1 MSMKKEFKNNLEK
14 IIDYAKIQGAD
25 ASDAILNTGSSFS
38 ISAQNNEIDKYKIS
52 GSSVIGIRVIKD
64 NKVGLSYTESM
75 DADSLKLAAKN
86 AVENAMS
93 SDVNEFETITFRSD
107 KDLIDESKIIRD
119 EISTKDKIDFCL
131 KLESEVK
138 ARDSRVQAVPY
149 NGLSEAESAT
159 YYLNSLGTF
168 GYDSEAYTSCYTS
181 ALINEGTKNS
191 MHYHGSMGRQ
201 ISELNVEECI
211 SESLEHAS
219 NWLDAEPVTTGKY
232 DLFFTPDVF
241 TSFFHCFGNI
251 FSAKAAWDK
260 TNPFREKIG
269 QKVAIDELTVID
281 VPNYQD
287 AFFKHKFDSEGVT
300 RSDLTLIENG
310 VMKNLFHNSSTAN
323 YFKTQ
328 TTGHASR
335 GPKSGLGVSGTN
347 GLIMPGKT
355 SDSTITNGEYLE
367 VHSVQGLHSGA
378 SAISGEFSLGASGYL
393 CRDGKRIQPVKNI
406 TVAGN
411 YHHMLMNI
419 KAIGDKIYANGD
431 KGFFAPRI
439 RFDQLS
445 VAGK

>member
-1 MSMKKEFKNNLEK
+1 MNNEYKNNLEK
-14 IIDYAKIQGAD
+14 IIDLAKGQGAD

-38 ISAQNNEIDKYKIS
+38 VSAQNNEIDKYKIS

-75 DADSLKLAAKN
+75 DEDSLKLAAKN
-86 AVENAMS
+86 AVENAIS
-93 SDVNEFETITFRSD
+93 SDKNEFEQISIKSD

-119 EISTKDKIDFCL
+119 EVSTKEKIDFCL

-149 NGLSEAESAT
+149 NGLSEAESST

-168 GYDSEAYTSCYTS
+168 GYDSESYTSCYTS
-181 ALINEGTKNS
+181 ALIHEGNNNS
-191 MHYHGSMGRQ
+191 MHYHGVMGRQ
-201 ISELNVEECI
+201 ISDLNVEECI

-219 NWLDAEPVTTGKY
+219 NWLDATAVSTGKY
-232 DLFFTPDVF
+232 DLFFTADVF
-241 TSFFHCFGNI
+241 NSIFHCFGNI

-260 TNPFREKIG
+260 TNPFRDKIG
-269 QKVAIDELTVID
+269 HKVAIDEFSFID
-281 VPNYQD
+281 VPNYQE
-287 AFFKHKFDSEGVT
+287 AFFKHKFDSEGVN
-300 RSDLTLIENG
+300 RADLTLIENG
-310 VMKNLFHNSSTAN
+310 MLKNFYHNTSTAN

-367 VHSVQGLHSGA
+367 IHSVQGLHSGA
-378 SAISGEFSLGASGYL
+378 SSISGEFSLGASGYL
-393 CRDGKRIQPVKNI
+393 CRDGKRIQPVKGI

-419 KAIGDKIYANGD
+419 KAIGDKVYADGD
-431 KGFFAPRI
+431 RGFFAPKI